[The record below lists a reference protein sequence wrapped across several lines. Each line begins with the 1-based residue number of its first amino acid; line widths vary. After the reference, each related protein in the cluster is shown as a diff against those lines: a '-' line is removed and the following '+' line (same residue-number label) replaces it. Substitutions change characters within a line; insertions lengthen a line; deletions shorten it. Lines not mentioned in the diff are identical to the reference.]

1 MISETMYGDLETM
14 KTTMTSGIS
23 STKLLVRG
31 YAENFSLDD
40 LWIIISFYGA
50 VSNIIIESHGAREW
64 LPRIVS
70 NDR

>member
-31 YAENFSLDD
+31 YAENFSLDG
-40 LWIIISFYGA
+40 LWIIVSFYGA
-50 VSNIIIESHGAREW
+50 VSNIIIECQSAREW
-64 LPRIVS
+64 LPEIVS
-70 NDR
+70 NVR